1 MKPLFVR
8 HLLSVF
14 VLFIELSC
22 SRQEPAPADPIAN
35 TQWYGTFSYT
45 GETLLRVF
53 TIQFSASNDFVWQD
67 LSGSYSG
74 RWTRTDN
81 DITISFT
88 VNGIQT
94 RFQLV
99 GTNQLTNP
107 KNLNH
112 TTWTIK
118 QLARIESESVLKIST
133 SLPKTTW
140 SGNFLLAFDA
150 DRPNTLVFRPGTTTY
165 YTGRG
170 DYTTTGPVLQVKN
183 AHWDATYSV
192 LFFGVFISEKT
203 LIGNFQQKS
212 MVDQTG
218 AYKTLPLEE
227 FTRN

>member
-1 MKPLFVR
+1 MKPLLVPY
-8 HLLSVF
+8 LLPVF
-14 VLFIELSC
+14 VLAIGLSC
-22 SRQEPAPADPIAN
+22 SHPEPAPADPIAD

-53 TIQFSASNDFVWQD
+53 TIQFSVDNAFVWQD

-81 DITISFT
+81 DVTISFN

-94 RFQLV
+94 RFQLI
-99 GTNQLTNP
+99 GANQLTNSQ
-107 KNLNH
+107 NLNH
-112 TTWTIK
+112 STWTVK
-118 QLARIESESVLKIST
+118 QLSRIESESALRISAT
-133 SLPKTTW
+133 LPKTTW
-140 SGNFLLAFDA
+140 AGRLMLEFDTNS
-150 DRPNTLVFRPGTTTY
+150 PNTLLFRPGTTTY

-170 DYTTTGPVLQVKN
+170 DYITTGPVLHVKN

-212 MVDQTG
+212 LGDQTG
-218 AYKTLPLEE
+218 PYKTLPLEE
-227 FTRN
+227 FTRK